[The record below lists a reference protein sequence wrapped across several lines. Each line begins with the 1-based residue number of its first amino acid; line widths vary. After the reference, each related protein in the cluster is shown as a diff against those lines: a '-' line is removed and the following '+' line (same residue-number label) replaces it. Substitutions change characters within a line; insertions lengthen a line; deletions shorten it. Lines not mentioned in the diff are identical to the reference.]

1 MENFKRA
8 RHSVFPH
15 PGIGQEWN
23 IGHGPVSVN
32 KQNKILLI
40 AKHVGSEDLWIA
52 IYSGI
57 SSIFLKIY
65 HIYMLNSKI

>member
-1 MENFKRA
+1 MTNKVCDAGMENFKRA

-32 KQNKILLI
+32 KQNKIL
-40 AKHVGSEDLWIA
+40 
-52 IYSGI
+52 
-57 SSIFLKIY
+57 
-65 HIYMLNSKI
+65 